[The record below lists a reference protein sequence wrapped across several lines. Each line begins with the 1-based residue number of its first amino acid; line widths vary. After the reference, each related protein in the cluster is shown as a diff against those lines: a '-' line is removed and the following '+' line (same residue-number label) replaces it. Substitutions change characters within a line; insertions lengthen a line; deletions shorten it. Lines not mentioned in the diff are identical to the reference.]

1 MTTLAGCSSVSGP
14 SGEVI
19 KNEFTNVEVS
29 DLQIENTEVL
39 GTKAVQAKFVLENT
53 GTEETVV
60 HVKTEFYNDDVL
72 VGTDGASYLIVL
84 LFHQEIGS
92 KKLKV
97 SRDALKISRLT
108 K

>member
-1 MTTLAGCSSVSGP
+1 MSKLNFITMMCSWV
-14 SGEVI
+14 
-19 KNEFTNVEVS
+19 
-29 DLQIENTEVL
+29 QTEHHML
-39 GTKAVQAKFVLENT
+39 M
-53 GTEETVV
+53 
-60 HVKTEFYNDDVL
+60 
-72 VGTDGASYLIVL
+72 L

>member
-1 MTTLAGCSSVSGP
+1 MSKLNFITMMCSWV
-14 SGEVI
+14 
-19 KNEFTNVEVS
+19 
-29 DLQIENTEVL
+29 QTEHHMV
-39 GTKAVQAKFVLENT
+39 
-53 GTEETVV
+53 
-60 HVKTEFYNDDVL
+60 
-72 VGTDGASYLIVL
+72 IVL

>member
-1 MTTLAGCSSVSGP
+1 MSKLNFITMMCSWV
-14 SGEVI
+14 
-19 KNEFTNVEVS
+19 
-29 DLQIENTEVL
+29 QTE
-39 GTKAVQAKFVLENT
+39 
-53 GTEETVV
+53 
-60 HVKTEFYNDDVL
+60 
-72 VGTDGASYLIVL
+72 LIVL